1 VPFASTEP
9 PPPAVVNPA
18 GRRTEPLIVAGL
30 ALAFVG
36 MALVRLGHHPYP
48 FYDDVGYLRLGQE
61 VRSLGGPWRL
71 LGALFDGSWKEANR
85 HPLYLALLALL
96 AGTDPGYHRRAQ
108 FLGVLLGLAALL
120 TIWWAIR
127 RFLGRSVALV
137 SLGYLACNG
146 ALLEHSAR
154 EACEGLLLIFWTLSL
169 CDFLRPERQG
179 RRFARGGVW
188 AGLAFLTKGTG
199 VLLPLSAGLALVVH
213 PGLRGRGRAA
223 AAMAVAFATIASP
236 LLVRNLR
243 VFGAPFYNS
252 NNRLMWNTGLPD
264 FAESFAP
271 DAERLLPHSLSEYL
285 GHTSPRD
292 VLHRFATGAAETAF
306 NLLDALALAS
316 PRPGGPWHIV
326 WLVLGLAVA
335 AAGVRGLWRLRQTW
349 CGSFGLCHLL
359 TVTSFL
365 VVYNAVAGSSRYFL
379 PAVPLLVA
387 PAAQAWLGWVER
399 GRRRWLR
406 GSTAAVLPLAALTT
420 ILFDRTPVAPP
431 PGFVAAQSW
440 LAAQVRPGE
449 TFAIDSRTQLQPEW
463 LMPGRRQLVTSASWQ
478 LRPVASARLLSF
490 FRESGARYLVVDG
503 GSRSGFL
510 PGRAPEPRY
519 FFYDRV
525 AVLADGSL
533 PLTGWPEPLRVVYA
547 GAEQPRRWLVLEL
560 P

>member
-1 VPFASTEP
+1 MLA
-9 PPPAVVNPA
+9 
-18 GRRTEPLIVAGL
+18 VAGL

-36 MALVRLGHHPYP
+36 LALVRLRYHPYP

-61 VRSLGGPWRL
+61 VRSLGGAWRL
-71 LGALFDGSWKEANR
+71 LGALFDGRWTEANR
-85 HPLYLALLALL
+85 HPLYLAVLALL

-108 FLGVLLGLAALL
+108 LLSVLLGMAALL
-120 TIWWAIR
+120 TIWWAVR

-137 SLGYLACNG
+137 SLGYLAFNG

-154 EACEGLLLIFWTLSL
+154 EACEGLLLVVWTLSL
-169 CDFLRPERQG
+169 VNLLGAEQQI
-179 RRFARGGVW
+179 RRFAWGGAW

-213 PGLRGRGRAA
+213 RGLRRRRLISAA
-223 AAMAVAFATIASP
+223 AAVAVSFAAIASP

-243 VFGAPFYNS
+243 LFGAPFYNS

-271 DAERLLPHSLSEYL
+271 DAERLLPHSLTEYL
-285 GHTSPRD
+285 GHASPQD
-292 VLHRFATGAAETAF
+292 VLRRFATGAAETAF
-306 NLLDALALAS
+306 HLLDALALAS
-316 PRPGGPWHIV
+316 PRPGGVWHIL
-326 WLVLGLAVA
+326 WLVLALAVA
-335 AAGVRGLWRLRQTW
+335 AAGMRGLWRLRRIW
-349 CGSFGLCHLL
+349 CGAFALCHLL
-359 TVTSFL
+359 TVTGFL

-379 PAVPLLVA
+379 PVVPLLVA
-387 PAAQAWLGWVER
+387 PAAQAWLGWVEQ
-399 GRRRWLR
+399 GGRRWLR
-406 GSTAAVLPLAALTT
+406 RSTLAVLPLAALTAV
-420 ILFDRTPVAPP
+420 LFDPTPITAP

-449 TFAIDSRTQLQPEW
+449 TYAIDSRTQLQPEW

-478 LRPVASARLLSF
+478 LRPVDSARLLQF
-490 FRESGARYLVVDG
+490 FRESGARYLLIDG

-510 PGRAPEPRY
+510 RGRPPEPRY

-525 AVLADGSL
+525 ALMADGSL

-547 GAEQPRRWLVLEL
+547 GTEQPRQWLVLEL

>member
-1 VPFASTEP
+1 MLA
-9 PPPAVVNPA
+9 
-18 GRRTEPLIVAGL
+18 VAGL
-30 ALAFVG
+30 ALAFVCL
-36 MALVRLGHHPYP
+36 ALVRLGHHPYP

-61 VRSLGGPWRL
+61 VRALGGPWRL
-71 LGALFDGSWKEANR
+71 LRALFDGSWREANR
-85 HPLYLALLALL
+85 HPLYLAVLALL
-96 AGTDPGYHRRAQ
+96 ADTDPGYHRRAQ
-108 FLGVLLGLAALL
+108 LLGVLLGLAALL
-120 TIWWAIR
+120 TLWWSIR
-127 RFLGRSVALV
+127 RFLGPSVAVV

-169 CDFLRPERQG
+169 GDLLRAEQQRW
-179 RRFARGGVW
+179 RLATGGAW

-199 VLLPLSAGLALVVH
+199 FLLPLSAGLALAVH
-213 PGLRGRGRAA
+213 RGLRGKLRAA
-223 AAMAVAFATIASP
+223 ATVAVAFAAIASP

-243 VFGAPFYNS
+243 LFGAPFYNS

-271 DAERLLPHSLSEYL
+271 DAERVLPHSLTEYL
-285 GHTSPRD
+285 ARSSLPD
-292 VLHRFATGAAETAF
+292 VLHRFAAGAAETAF
-306 NLLDALALAS
+306 HLLDAVALAS
-316 PRPGGPWHIV
+316 PRPGGAWHV
-326 WLVLGLAVA
+326 AWLGLGLVVA
-335 AAGVRGLWRLRQTW
+335 AAGVRVLWRLRRTW
-349 CGSFGLCHLL
+349 CGTFALCHLL
-359 TVTSFL
+359 TVTGFL

-379 PAVPLLVA
+379 PVAPLVVA

-399 GRRRWLR
+399 GGRRWFR
-406 GSTAAVLPLAALTT
+406 RSTAAVVPLAALTT
-420 ILFDRTPVAPP
+420 VLFDPTPIASP

-449 TFAIDSRTQLQPEW
+449 TYAIDSRTQLQPEW

-478 LRPVASARLLSF
+478 LRPVDSARLLSF
-490 FRESGARYLVVDG
+490 FRESGARYLLIDG

-525 AVLADGSL
+525 RVLADGSL

-560 P
+560 PSL